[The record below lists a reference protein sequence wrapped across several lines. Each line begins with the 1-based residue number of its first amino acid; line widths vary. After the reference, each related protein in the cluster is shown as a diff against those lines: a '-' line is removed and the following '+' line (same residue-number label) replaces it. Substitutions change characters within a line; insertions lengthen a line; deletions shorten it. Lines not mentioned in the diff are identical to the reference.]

1 MLESRG
7 FSFLDKRP
15 GAGTRGESDYP
26 RGMQKDVTPKPLE
39 PYTPD
44 EERALVDKLDGLS
57 VAALQSYIV
66 SARAAL
72 GSKALAATWR
82 PRIEFGAGHAEQAL
96 TRAIAAA
103 ARAALEPPPA
113 APVAVPKSRK
123 ATATATAAAADE
135 ESEPAADE
143 G

>member
-1 MLESRG
+1 
-7 FSFLDKRP
+7 
-15 GAGTRGESDYP
+15 
-26 RGMQKDVTPKPLE
+26 MQKDVTPKPLE